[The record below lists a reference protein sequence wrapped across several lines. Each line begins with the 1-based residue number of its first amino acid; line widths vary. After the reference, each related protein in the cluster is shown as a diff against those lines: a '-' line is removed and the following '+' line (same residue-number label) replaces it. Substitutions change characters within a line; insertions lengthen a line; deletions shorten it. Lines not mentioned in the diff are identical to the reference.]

1 MSKYK
6 VGDKFIIEIDY
17 VLNDRG
23 REFYGIKGAET
34 TVFTTFG
41 LDMFKRYN
49 NPYERLLKDLEST
62 TAFIQ
67 EMLEKEKEEK
77 EHDGCVGCE
86 HEDKPETTYPCSVCK
101 QSYID
106 KWRAKK

>member
-6 VGDKFIIEIDY
+6 VGDKFIIEIDS
-17 VLNDRG
+17 VMTNHKATL
-23 REFYGIKGAET
+23 YGIKGAET

-41 LDMFKRYN
+41 LDMFKRYDS
-49 NPYERLLKDLEST
+49 PCERLLKELKSA
-62 TAFIQ
+62 TALIQ
-67 EMLEKEKEEK
+67 EMLEKEEE

-86 HEDKPETTYPCSVCK
+86 HEGLPENNYPCSVCK

-106 KWRAKK
+106 KWRAKKC

>member
-17 VLNDRG
+17 VLNDQG
-23 REFYGIKGAET
+23 RELYGIKGT
-34 TVFTTFG
+34 DTMVLTVFG
-41 LDMFKRYN
+41 LDIFKRYHS
-49 NPYERLLKDLEST
+49 PCEQLLKELKSA

-67 EMLEKEKEEK
+67 EMLEKEKEEE

-86 HEDKPETTYPCSVCK
+86 HEDNPESTYPCSVCK

-106 KWRAKK
+106 QWRAKK

>member
-23 REFYGIKGAET
+23 REFYGIKGT
-34 TVFTTFG
+34 DTMVFTVFG
-41 LDMFKRYN
+41 LDMFRRYVS
-49 NPYERLLKDLEST
+49 PCEQLLKELKSA

-67 EMLEKEKEEK
+67 EMLEKEKEKE

-86 HEDKPETTYPCSVCK
+86 HENLPENNYPCSVCK
-101 QSYID
+101 HSYID